1 MTWRS
6 QVRGYRVQEQDAM
19 VTAVELSIPYWI
31 GRQEETRTP
40 ATHAL
45 EK

>member
-6 QVRGYRVQEQDAM
+6 EVRGYRVQEQDAM
-19 VTAVELSIPYWI
+19 VTAVELGTPYRM

-40 ATHAL
+40 VTHEL